1 MPVRNRRVLLHGFV
15 FEQGDRHRFATA
27 DRCPAFSQCSRG
39 SLVVRESPDICYKFV
54 SFLQNRPVDFGSGW
68 ASFRV
73 SETAEPRS
81 ETAVARH
88 FEIHFEKSRN
98 LTEMAEFSL
107 AQTQAGWS
115 VSVFRASFR

>member
-1 MPVRNRRVLLHGFV
+1 M
-15 FEQGDRHRFATA
+15 
-27 DRCPAFSQCSRG
+27 
-39 SLVVRESPDICYKFV
+39 VRESPDICYKFV